1 MAVENDLMFEF
12 HTLQAHSERT
22 PVQSSAPP
30 QTVGVWWLPYAWK
43 MSALIG
49 VSITGFAL
57 PVFATVP
64 DMRDLTITTAYNCIV
79 IFMRVFGAA
88 GFIGY
93 LVGAYYEAIHF
104 ERQWELHA
112 EIQRAKLPGPK
123 PQTVNLTVKT
133 ETPTGYHEESRTIV
147 NPPSLDFLTWLWQSA
162 SSTGRIP
169 GERAI
174 EAQWGARADPWLDTL
189 AKEGFLEKVG
199 ANPNAPRRIVA
210 GTTFTEVCVRFG
222 YSPAPPVVVS
232 AIAQDVPQ
240 RTAPHRT
247 ADRHAEQEQAA

>member
-1 MAVENDLMFEF
+1 MFEF

-22 PVQSSAPP
+22 PTQASAPP
-30 QTVGVWWLPYAWK
+30 QTVGAWWLPYAWK

-49 VSITGFAL
+49 ISITGFAL
-57 PVFATVP
+57 PVFATIP

-93 LVGAYYEAIHF
+93 FVGAYYEAIHF
-104 ERQWELHA
+104 ERQWELHS
-112 EIQRAKLPGPK
+112 EMQRARLPGPK
-123 PQTVNLTVKT
+123 PQTVELTIKK

-169 GERAI
+169 GERAAVP
-174 EAQWGARADPWLDTL
+174 EFGAVANSWLDVLT
-189 AKEGFLEKVG
+189 KEKFIEKVG

-210 GTTFTEVCVRFG
+210 GTTFTEVCARFG
-222 YSPAPPVVVS
+222 YSPAPQAVVS
-232 AIAQDVPQ
+232 AIAQTRDA
-240 RTAPHRT
+240 RIAPHRT
-247 ADRHAEQEQAA
+247 PAPPAEQEKAA

>member
-1 MAVENDLMFEF
+1 MMFEG

-22 PVQSSAPP
+22 PMQAGAPP
-30 QTVGVWWLPYAWK
+30 QTVGAWWLPYAWK

-64 DMRDLTITTAYNCIV
+64 DMRDLTITTAYNCVV

-112 EIQRAKLPGPK
+112 EMQRARLPGPK
-123 PQTVNLTVKT
+123 PQTVNLTITKPT
-133 ETPTGYHEESRTIV
+133 ESGIHQESRTII
-147 NPPSLDFLTWLWQSA
+147 NPPTLEFLTWLWQSA

-189 AKEGFLEKVG
+189 AKEGFLEKTG
-199 ANPNAPRRIVA
+199 TNHNAPRRIVA
-210 GTTFTEVCVRFG
+210 GTTFTEVCARFG
-222 YSPAPPVVVS
+222 YSPAPLVTVS
-232 AIAQDVPQ
+232 AITQDVPRRTALQ
-240 RTAPHRT
+240 RTAAPP
-247 ADRHAEQEQAA
+247 AEQEKAA